1 MKQAI
6 EEGFILD
13 VLQSYTTFSTF
24 YNLTKIT
31 VDDPQFDTRRAQMR
45 LRQYVETHE
54 YTIRQKAEIM
64 IDHFLGEVI
73 RPRKINGAAKA
84 MIVTSSIVSAIRYKQ
99 AFDEYLKSL
108 KSPYQTIIA
117 FTGVKTVKGLSHT
130 EVTMNGFPSDEI
142 PKRFKQSEYRFLI
155 VAEKFQTGFDEP
167 LLHTMYV
174 DKVLADVKA
183 VQTLSRLNRACKPY
197 KTDTFVLDFAN
208 SAEDIRK
215 AFEPF
220 YVTTVLSEE
229 TNLDR
234 INDLQD
240 AIDAYQI
247 YSESEIREFMT
258 RYLNGADRSQLDPIL
273 HQSRQAY
280 IDDLD
285 DTQKID
291 FKAKSKSFIRTYQFL
306 AQILPVRNVYWES
319 LVTFLKYLLLKLPS
333 ITEDDLSLNI
343 LQSVDIESY
352 RVERETDTSIRLAGG
367 EELDPASAEAR
378 AAFREAEIDLLSNI
392 IREFNTRFGNTTWG
406 DDDKINKF
414 LFQELP
420 EAISKDEEYQNA
432 KQFSDQQN
440 ARLTYEKKVVDKF
453 QEFIFDHTEAYR
465 KFTDEPAFKAWLCD
479 ALFRMDYDSPTT
491 NPQDPP
497 PQ

>member
-1 MKQAI
+1 
-6 EEGFILD
+6 
-13 VLQSYTTFSTF
+13 
-24 YNLTKIT
+24 
-31 VDDPQFDTRRAQMR
+31 
-45 LRQYVETHE
+45 
-54 YTIRQKAEIM
+54 M
-64 IDHFLGEVI
+64 IDHFLDEVI
-73 RPRKINGAAKA
+73 RPRKINGEAKA

-99 AFDEYLKSL
+99 AFDEYLKTL
-108 KSPYQTIIA
+108 KSPYQAIVA
-117 FTGVKTVKGLSHT
+117 FTGTKIVKGISHT
-130 EVTMNGFPSDEI
+130 EASMNGFASDEI
-142 PKRFKQSEYRFLI
+142 PKRLKQPEYRFLI

-183 VQTLSRLNRACKPY
+183 VQTLSRLNRAYKPY
-197 KTDTFVLDFAN
+197 KTDTFILDFAN
-208 SAEDIRK
+208 SAEDIRQ

-220 YVTTVLSEE
+220 YVTTILSEE

-247 YSESEIREFMT
+247 YSEDDVREFMR
-258 RYLNGADRSQLDPIL
+258 RYLNGDDRSQLDPIL
-273 HQSRQAY
+273 NQCRQAY
-280 IDDLD
+280 LDDLD

-291 FKAKSKSFIRTYQFL
+291 FKAKSKSFVRTYQFL
-306 AQILPVRNVYWES
+306 AQILPVRNTYWES
-319 LVTFLKYLLLKLPS
+319 LATFLKFLLLKLPS

-343 LQSVDIESY
+343 LQSVDIDSY
-352 RVERETDTSIRLAGG
+352 RVERETTTAIRLAGG

-378 AAFREAEIDLLSNI
+378 AAFREPEIDLLSNI
-392 IREFNTRFGNTTWG
+392 IREFNTRFGNTSWS

-420 EAISKDEEYQNA
+420 EAVSQDEEYQNA

-440 ARLTYEKKVVDKF
+440 ARLTYEKKLVDKF

-465 KFTDEPAFKAWLCD
+465 KFTDEPAFKTWLCD
-479 ALFRMDYDSPTT
+479 ILFRMDYDDRGTA
-491 NPQDPP
+491 
-497 PQ
+497 